1 MSEADCKN
9 CSVAI
14 FFAISAAALFALS
27 APFSKMFLEEAAP
40 MMTAGLLYLGAGIGM
55 VFIWGGR
62 KVIHRESKEIALT
75 KKDRPY
81 VIGMILLDIAA
92 PISLMFGLTM
102 TTAANASL
110 LNNFEIV
117 ATSVIALVVFKE
129 VISKRLWLA
138 ILLVTIASI
147 LLTVDDF
154 SNVSFSFG
162 SLFVLAACVFW
173 GLENNCTRMISDKD
187 PLEIVLI
194 KGLFSGF
201 GALVIAHI
209 AGESLPTLTLCLMI
223 LLLGFVSYGMSIYY
237 YVSAQRTLGAAK
249 TSTFYAIAPFLGVGF
264 SFILFHEMPSA
275 VFIAAL
281 IIMIIGAFLA
291 TEYE

>member
-1 MSEADCKN
+1 MTDVGSKN
-9 CSVAI
+9 CSTAI
-14 FFAISAAALFALS
+14 FFAILAAALFALS

-40 MMTAGLLYLGAGIGM
+40 MMTAGMLYLGAGIGM

-62 KVIHRESKEIALT
+62 KTLKRESKETSLS

-117 ATSVIALVVFKE
+117 ATSVIALVIFKE
-129 VISKRLWLA
+129 MISKRLWLA
-138 ILLVTIASI
+138 IILVTVASI

-154 SNVSFSFG
+154 SNVSFSLG
-162 SLFVLAACVFW
+162 SVFVLAACVFW

-201 GALVIAHI
+201 GALVIAQI
-209 AGESLPTLTLCLMI
+209 AGETLPALPLCLMI

-264 SFILFHEMPSA
+264 SFMLFHEMPSA
-275 VFIAAL
+275 VFITAL
-281 IIMIIGAFLA
+281 IIMIIGAYLA
-291 TEYE
+291 TENE